1 MRSSIVSRR
10 RAFSLIEMAMVIAIS
25 GLMLNFALQANQSNA
40 KDCYAETRT
49 QIQTIRTAVENF
61 GQKNDRLPLPA
72 LRGVGVG
79 VEDPAYGHEDVNGDT
94 PNPAVSPTTYWG
106 AVPFQALGLSPSY
119 GADCWGNKILYVVS
133 TPLTTTTGYLDP
145 SAAGVITLTG
155 AGGSTINTK
164 TAYVIISL
172 GEDGRGATKANATLA
187 TAWNTGAVTLAT
199 TNITPTG
206 GAVTDG
212 VFNDGKDAGA
222 NYFDDIIL
230 TAGRHIMPP
239 NGGIYGWGDNSA
251 GFSGGVVGD
260 GTTIN
265 RTVPTSI
272 VGSSKFVK
280 IAYSPNQHSTI
291 CALDA
296 MGKAYCWGNNGNGE
310 LGNGTN
316 TSSNIPVAVAG
327 GHVFTQIVVGSFYVC
342 GLDTGKQVWC
352 WGTNGSGQL
361 GDGTTTNRNVP
372 VAVVGG
378 TNIASIGSHP
388 FYHTC
393 AINTTGNLYCWGQNT
408 LGEIGDGTT
417 TDRALPNAISGTYAK
432 VSVSFVSTCALDPD
446 GKAYCWGSGWTTG
459 DGSASNRST
468 PTAVAT
474 SAKFQDI
481 IVSDNAACGLTI
493 DNFVYCW
500 GAQNYGGSGIFN
512 ASPVNISSVKFKQIF
527 NDQYDVSNDTT
538 TFCGISMTDTAYCW
552 GSNINGQIGDGT
564 TTDRSNTPVVVA
576 GGIKFN
582 QLYPGITTTCGLTD
596 TGKAYC
602 WGTNSSGAI
611 GDNTTTNK
619 YVPTLVS
626 GGEKWAAIFS
636 AGYTN
641 YGLVGNPITTF
652 CRGNNDIGRLGDGTQ
667 TDRPDMTAVKITSSM
682 TSNGDSYFSSL
693 GNGSNQCGIGNV
705 SKRAYCWGLNNGYTT
720 TATPATYGGSPLT
733 NTFAWLA
740 SMKPGESFGIGTNG
754 HAYTSWTDVGL
765 NNINGQPW
773 VGYAWGHIWNGAAL
787 LDAVGKLYEPGGNEV
802 TITPAMTTAGVT
814 SFVSVGAGDNDWCAI
829 ANNGTLWCWGDNV
842 WRQLGDGTTTP
853 AAYTAPVEAP
863 FPAGVTSWTEVNV
876 SAQDGYHVTAAIGNN
891 GKVYTWGGGI
901 FGNTGSGQGTGNSLS
916 EPAATMVTM
925 PQGVISFNHL
935 TADGYSFCA
944 MGSDHQS
951 YCWGNSAY
959 GGSKDVPFLEPLP
972 GLGYTGYTNQSF
984 LGQGSV
990 CNNAYH

>member
-1 MRSSIVSRR
+1 MNVKSITLRNR
-10 RAFSLIEMAMVIAIS
+10 KAFSLVEMAMVIAIS
-25 GLMLNFALQANQSNA
+25 GLMLSFALKANQSGA

-49 QIQTIRTAVENF
+49 QLQTIRTSIENF
-61 GQKNDRLPLPA
+61 AQKNDRLPLPA
-72 LRGVGVG
+72 LMTLN
-79 VEDPAYGHEDVNGDT
+79 VEDPQYGHEGAAASQTSAPTGT
-94 PNPAVSPTTYWG
+94 PTSYWG
-106 AVPFQALGLSPSY
+106 QLPFQALGLSPSY
-119 GADCWGNKILYVVS
+119 GADCWGNKIVYVAS
-133 TPLTTTTGYLDP
+133 IPLTTTVGYLDP
-145 SAAGVITLTG
+145 SAVGVITLNSAAAT
-155 AGGSTINTK
+155 TINTN
-164 TAYVIISL
+164 TAYAIISY
-172 GEDGRGATKANATLA
+172 GQDATGMGGVKANATSAAWCTGGATLKYLNCLA
-187 TAWNTGAVTLAT
+187 TASTVADAE
-199 TNITPTG
+199 
-206 GAVTDG
+206 
-212 VFNDGKDAGA
+212 FNDGKDAAA
-222 NYFDDIIL
+222 NYFDDVVI
-230 TAGRHIMPP
+230 TGGRHIMQPQ
-239 NGGIYGWGDNSA
+239 GGIYGWGSNSN
-251 GFSGGVVGD
+251 GVIGD
-260 GTTIN
+260 STTIN
-265 RTVPTSI
+265 RLVPTTV

-280 IAYSPNQHSTI
+280 VVYNIFQTTI
-291 CALDA
+291 CALDNV
-296 MGKAYCWGNNGNGE
+296 GKAYCWGFNGNGQF
-310 LGNGTN
+310 GNGT
-316 TSSNIPVAVAG
+316 TISSNIPTPVAG
-327 GHVFTQIVVGSFYVC
+327 GHNFTQIVVGINFGC
-342 GLDTGKQVWC
+342 GLDTAKQMWC
-352 WGTNGSGQL
+352 WGNNGAGQL
-361 GDGTTTNRNVP
+361 GDGTGTNRTVP
-372 VAVVGG
+372 VAVTGG
-378 TNIASIGSHP
+378 TNIVNISLRPYAHV
-388 FYHTC
+388 C
-393 AINTTGNLYCWGQNT
+393 AINTTGNLYCWGQNV
-408 LGEIGDGTT
+408 LGQIGDGTT
-417 TDRALPNAISGTYAK
+417 ADKMLPTAIAGAYAK
-432 VSVSFVSTCALDPD
+432 VSVTTSATCALDPD
-446 GKAYCWGSGWTTG
+446 GKAYCWGTGWTTG
-459 DGSASNRST
+459 DGSGSNRTT

-474 SAKFQDI
+474 SVKFQDI
-481 IVSDNAACGLTI
+481 MVSGLAACGLTL
-493 DNFVYCW
+493 DNYAYCW
-500 GAQNYGGSGIFN
+500 GAQNYGASGIYN

-527 NDQYDVSNDTT
+527 NSQHDEANDTT
-538 TFCGISMTDTAYCW
+538 TFCGISMTDIAYCW
-552 GSNINGQIGDGT
+552 GSNSNGQVGDGT
-564 TTDRSNTPVVVA
+564 TTDRSNTPVVVS
-576 GGIKFN
+576 GGIKFS
-582 QLYPGITTTCGLTD
+582 QLYPAITTTCGLTD

-602 WGTNSSGAI
+602 WGTNTSGAI
-611 GDNTTTNK
+611 GNNTTSTS
-619 YVPTLVS
+619 YLPTLIS
-626 GGEKWAAIFS
+626 GGKTYAALFS

-641 YGLVGNPITTF
+641 FGLIGNPITTF

-814 SFVSVGAGDNDWCAI
+814 SFVSVGAGDNNWCAI

-972 GLGYTGYTNQSF
+972 GLGYSGYTNQSF